1 MATETFVVDSKT
13 GKATIVKDDD
23 AVLDYTFD
31 WTSWLDLVGDFIAT
45 ASVPVID
52 PTGGA
57 GALALDLTAPHT
69 SGFVIVGK
77 TVVVWLKDGLPSTTY
92 RVTCRIVTVGAAS
105 GARTDERSV
114 YIKIKE
120 R

>member
-1 MATETFVVDSKT
+1 MTVETFTIDSKS

-31 WTSWLDLVGDFIAT
+31 WTAWLDLVGDFIAS

-57 GALALDLTAPHT
+57 GMLALDLTAPHT
-69 SGFVIVGK
+69 SGFVVVGK
-77 TVVVWLKDGLPSTTY
+77 TVVVWLKDGLPGTTY
-92 RVTCRIVTVGAAS
+92 RVTCRIVTVGAPS

-114 YIKIKE
+114 YIKVKE